1 MTDIN
6 DAFGS
11 FSGGSFD
18 EEFGNTPSQQ
28 PPPQQSQ
35 QSQQQ
40 RPQQPSSQKQ
50 MDMNEFHKERER
62 ETDRRKEM
70 EAQRAVERPQIQ
82 QSFQNKAPEHFN
94 NYRYQ
99 RNPEYSFWDRM
110 VMSKREVL
118 KLFILSIVVILGI
131 SLEKIGYHYI
141 SLYLNSTDLSTFQE
155 FLVRISFPLLV
166 FLLLWIIKSL

>member
-6 DAFGS
+6 DAFGNFNS
-11 FSGGSFD
+11 NPF
-18 EEFGNTPSQQ
+18 EEDFNNTP
-28 PPPQQSQ
+28 
-35 QSQQQ
+35 
-40 RPQQPSSQKQ
+40 PQQPSQQQQQKLQQQSPPQKQ
-50 MDMNEFHKERER
+50 MDINEYHKERER
-62 ETDRRKEM
+62 ESDRRKEM
-70 EAQRAVERPQIQ
+70 ESQRAVERPQIQ
-82 QSFQNKAPEHFN
+82 QSFQNMHKENFN

>member
-11 FSGGSFD
+11 FSGGSFED
-18 EEFGNTPSQQ
+18 DFTNTPQQ
-28 PPPQQSQ
+28 P
-35 QSQQQ
+35 SQQQ
-40 RPQQPSSQKQ
+40 RPQQQPPPQKQ
-50 MDMNEFHKERER
+50 MDVNEYHKEREK
-62 ETDRRKEM
+62 ESDRRKEM
-70 EAQRAVERPQIQ
+70 EVQREQVRAVERPQIQ
-82 QSFQNKAPEHFN
+82 QSFQNKTPEHFN

-155 FLVRISFPLLV
+155 FLVRISFPLIV

>member
-6 DAFGS
+6 DAYGNFNTNS
-11 FSGGSFD
+11 FED
-18 EEFGNTPSQQ
+18 EFSQ
-28 PPPQQSQ
+28 PVQQSQ
-35 QSQQQ
+35 PAPQQQSQ
-40 RPQQPSSQKQ
+40 RIQQPTSQKQ
-50 MDMNEFHKERER
+50 MDINEYHNEREMDKKREMERER
-62 ETDRRKEM
+62 E
-70 EAQRAVERPQIQ
+70 RAIERPKIQ
-82 QSFQNKAPEHFN
+82 QSFQNKTPEHFN
-94 NYRYQ
+94 NYGYQ

-131 SLEKIGYHYI
+131 SLEKIGFHYI

>member
-6 DAFGS
+6 DAFGNFNS
-11 FSGGSFD
+11 NTFDDEFSS
-18 EEFGNTPSQQ
+18 PAQQQQAPPQQRPIQQQQ
-28 PPPQQSQ
+28 PP
-35 QSQQQ
+35 
-40 RPQQPSSQKQ
+40 SQKQ
-50 MDMNEFHKERER
+50 MDINEYHNEREKEMDRKKERE
-62 ETDRRKEM
+62 M
-70 EAQRAVERPQIQ
+70 ERQERPPRPQIQ
-82 QSFQNKAPEHFN
+82 QSFQNKVPEHFN
-94 NYRYQ
+94 NYRYP

-131 SLEKIGYHYI
+131 SLEKIGFHYI

>member
-6 DAFGS
+6 DAFGNIS
-11 FSGGSFD
+11 NGSF
-18 EEFGNTPSQQ
+18 EEDINNTP
-28 PPPQQSQ
+28 P
-35 QSQQQ
+35 QQQ
-40 RPQQPSSQKQ
+40 RPPQKQ
-50 MDMNEFHKERER
+50 IDVNEYHKDREK
-62 ETDRRKEM
+62 EIDRRKDFEG
-70 EAQRAVERPQIQ
+70 QREQIRIVERPQIQ
-82 QSFQNKAPEHFN
+82 QSFQNKTPEHFN

-131 SLEKIGYHYI
+131 SLEKIGFHYI
-141 SLYLNSTDLSTFQE
+141 SLYLNSNDLSTFQE

>member
-6 DAFGS
+6 DAYGNFDANSFGDE
-11 FSGGSFD
+11 FS
-18 EEFGNTPSQQ
+18 Q
-28 PPPQQSQ
+28 PVQQSQ
-35 QSQQQ
+35 QPSQQQQ
-40 RPQQPSSQKQ
+40 RPQQQISPQKQ
-50 MDMNEFHKERER
+50 IDINEYHNEREMDKKR
-62 ETDRRKEM
+62 EMDRERV
-70 EAQRAVERPQIQ
+70 VERPKIQ
-82 QSFQNKAPEHFN
+82 QSFQNKTPEHFN
-94 NYRYQ
+94 NYGYQ

-131 SLEKIGYHYI
+131 SLEKIGFHYI

>member
-1 MTDIN
+1 MTDIK
-6 DAFGS
+6 DAFGN

-18 EEFGNTPSQQ
+18 EDFSNTPPQQPSQQ
-28 PPPQQSQ
+28 PPPQ
-35 QSQQQ
+35 
-40 RPQQPSSQKQ
+40 KQ
-50 MDMNEFHKERER
+50 MDVNEFHKEREK

-155 FLVRISFPLLV
+155 FLVRISFPLIV

>member
-11 FSGGSFD
+11 FSGGSLD
-18 EEFGNTPSQQ
+18 EDFNNT
-28 PPPQQSQ
+28 PPQQPT
-35 QSQQQ
+35 QQQ
-40 RPQQPSSQKQ
+40 RPQQQPPPQKQ
-50 MDMNEFHKERER
+50 MDINEYHKEKEREKEIQR
-62 ETDRRKEM
+62 EQ
-70 EAQRAVERPQIQ
+70 ARAIERPQIQ
-82 QSFQNKAPEHFN
+82 KSFQNNNQENFN

>member
-6 DAFGS
+6 DAFGH

-18 EEFGNTPSQQ
+18 EDFNNTPSQQ
-28 PPPQQSQ
+28 PPQQPP
-35 QSQQQ
+35 QQQ
-40 RPQQPSSQKQ
+40 RPQQQPPPQKQ
-50 MDMNEFHKERER
+50 LDVNEYHKEREK

-70 EAQRAVERPQIQ
+70 ESQRAVERPHIQ
-82 QSFQNKAPEHFN
+82 QSFQNKTPEHFN